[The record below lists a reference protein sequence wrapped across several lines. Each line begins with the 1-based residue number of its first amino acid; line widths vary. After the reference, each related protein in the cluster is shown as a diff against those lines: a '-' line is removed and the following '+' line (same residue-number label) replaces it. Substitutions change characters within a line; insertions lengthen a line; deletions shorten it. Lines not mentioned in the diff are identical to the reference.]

1 MVREHRAEEREVR
14 YTSAS
19 GESPGGFVMISVL
32 LMLFAISIS
41 AVTGYLVVSS
51 EFSMSNHAKEGAE
64 VIAVAHGGMQQF
76 LAEQTGGVGDSVVYP
91 IGLGIAIVTSRKLM
105 EKDSLNHLY
114 YLRSEGTLNDI
125 RIPAAPIARRV
136 VGAFAWHRLS
146 PMAHR
151 AVVIMSADE
160 IGTSSGG
167 EIDGDDQSL
176 PTDCPGGGTAG
187 ITGAIAK
194 DRITGNVDGNPRDE
208 LREWVVTDMAD
219 SLGLRWDVLQDPS
232 FAFEFDGSPP
242 NFASLPSDSFPLV
255 RYQGDLW
262 PGSSWSGRGVLV
274 ITGRF
279 DSQSGF
285 SWNGIVLAGST
296 DDGLDGR
303 IDGMLIS
310 GLDGP
315 NSYSIIDVRM
325 DIKYNACN
333 VYAANRAL
341 SYLELVDNTIFEAY

>member
-1 MVREHRAEEREVR
+1 
-14 YTSAS
+14 
-19 GESPGGFVMISVL
+19 MISVL

-41 AVTGYLVVSS
+41 AVTGYLAVSS

-64 VIAVAHGGMQQF
+64 VIAIAHGGMQLF
-76 LAEQTGGVGDSVVYP
+76 LADQTGVVGDSVVYP

-125 RIPAAPIARRV
+125 RTPGAPVARRV
-136 VGAFAWHRLS
+136 VGAFAWHRLN
-146 PMAHR
+146 PLAHR
-151 AVVIMSADE
+151 AAVIISAVE
-160 IGTSSGG
+160 IDANDPSGG
-167 EIDGDDQSL
+167 EIEGDDHSL
-176 PTDCPGGGTAG
+176 PTDCSGGGTAG

-194 DRITGNVDGNPRDE
+194 DRVIGNVDGNPRRE
-208 LREWVVTDMAD
+208 MLEWVVSEDMAD

-255 RYQGDLW
+255 RYQGDLA

-274 ITGRF
+274 VTGMF
-279 DSQSGF
+279 DPTPSF
-285 SWNGIVLAGST
+285 YWRGIVLTGST
-296 DDGLDGR
+296 DDIIQGD
-303 IDGMLIS
+303 IDGMLFG

-315 NSYSIIDVRM
+315 NPYSEVEVLM
-325 DIKYNACN
+325 EVEYNACN